1 MKKVG
6 IIGVSGY
13 TGLELIKILL
23 SHTSFEISYLGALTQ
38 GEISEI
44 FPQLRGVLQ
53 MPVRVADAADA
64 AKACDLIFL
73 ALPHEKAMEFAREIL
88 KFKSVKVVDLSA
100 DYRLSRELYEKN
112 YTTHLDPRNL
122 AHAVYGLPE
131 LNREK
136 IRAARLTANPGCY
149 PSVKVVDL
157 SADYRLSR
165 ELYEK
170 NYTAHLDPRNLAH
183 AVYGL
188 PELNREKIRAARLT
202 ANPGCYPTCS
212 ILALAPFMRLLDP
225 ALGVFIDAKSGVSG
239 AGKALKAS
247 SHFVSVNEN
256 AGAYSPISHRH
267 ADEIKEQLQIL
278 KGGEFSTLF
287 VPNLLPITRGMLVS
301 AFGVLQKSVDD
312 EIKEQLQIL
321 RGGEFSTLFVPNLL
335 PITRGMLVSTFGVLQ
350 KSVDAEA
357 VLREFYANEP
367 FVRVRS
373 EPVSIKNVVGTHFC
387 DIFVKTA
394 GDKIWINSAID
405 NLLRGASSQAV
416 ANANLM
422 CGFAEATALPR
433 IAHGI

>member
-13 TGLELIKILL
+13 TGLELIKALL
-23 SHTSFEISYLGALTQ
+23 SHPGFEISYLGASTD

-44 FPQLRGVLQ
+44 FPQLRGVFE
-53 MPVRVADAADA
+53 MRVEAADA
-64 AKACDLIFL
+64 RVAAQRCDLIFL

-88 KFKSVKVVDLSA
+88 KFK
-100 DYRLSRELYEKN
+100 
-112 YTTHLDPRNL
+112 
-122 AHAVYGLPE
+122 
-131 LNREK
+131 
-136 IRAARLTANPGCY
+136 
-149 PSVKVVDL
+149 SVKVVDL

-212 ILALAPFMRLLDP
+212 ILALAPFVRLLDP

-256 AGAYSPISHRH
+256 AGAYSPILHRH

-278 KGGEFSTLF
+278 RGGAFSTLF

-301 AFGVLQKSVDD
+301 AFGVLQKSVD
-312 EIKEQLQIL
+312 
-321 RGGEFSTLFVPNLL
+321 
-335 PITRGMLVSTFGVLQ
+335 
-350 KSVDAEA
+350 AEA
-357 VLREFYANEP
+357 VLREFYENEP
-367 FVRVRS
+367 FVRVRN
-373 EPVSIKNVVGTHFC
+373 EPVSIKNVAGTHFC

-405 NLLRGASSQAV
+405 NLLRGASSQAI

-422 CGFAEATALPR
+422 CGFAETTALPR

>member
-13 TGLELIKILL
+13 TGLELIKALL
-23 SHTSFEISYLGALTQ
+23 SHPGFEISYLGASTQ

-44 FPQLRGVLQ
+44 FPQLRGVFE
-53 MPVRVADAADA
+53 MRVEAADA
-64 AKACDLIFL
+64 RVAAQRCDLIFL
-73 ALPHEKAMEFAREIL
+73 ALPHEKAMEFARKIL
-88 KFKSVKVVDLSA
+88 KFK
-100 DYRLSRELYEKN
+100 
-112 YTTHLDPRNL
+112 
-122 AHAVYGLPE
+122 
-131 LNREK
+131 
-136 IRAARLTANPGCY
+136 
-149 PSVKVVDL
+149 SVKVVDL

-212 ILALAPFMRLLDP
+212 ILALAPFMRLLNPDI
-225 ALGVFIDAKSGVSG
+225 GVFIDAKSGVSG
-239 AGKALKAS
+239 AGKALKTS

-301 AFGVLQKSVDD
+301 AFGVLQKSVD
-312 EIKEQLQIL
+312 
-321 RGGEFSTLFVPNLL
+321 
-335 PITRGMLVSTFGVLQ
+335 
-350 KSVDAEA
+350 AEA
-357 VLREFYANEP
+357 VLREFYENEP

-373 EPVSIKNVVGTHFC
+373 EPVSIKNVAGTHFC

-405 NLLRGASSQAV
+405 NLLRGASSQAI

-422 CGFAEATALPR
+422 CGFAETTALPR

>member
-13 TGLELIKILL
+13 TGLELIKALL
-23 SHTSFEISYLGALTQ
+23 SHPGFEISYLGASTD

-44 FPQLRGVLQ
+44 FPQLRGVFE
-53 MPVRVADAADA
+53 MRVEAADA
-64 AKACDLIFL
+64 RVAAQRCDLIFL

-88 KFKSVKVVDLSA
+88 KFK
-100 DYRLSRELYEKN
+100 
-112 YTTHLDPRNL
+112 
-122 AHAVYGLPE
+122 
-131 LNREK
+131 
-136 IRAARLTANPGCY
+136 
-149 PSVKVVDL
+149 SVKVVDL

-212 ILALAPFMRLLDP
+212 ILALAPFVRLLDP

-256 AGAYSPISHRH
+256 AGAYSPILHRH

-278 KGGEFSTLF
+278 RGGAFSTLF

-301 AFGVLQKSVDD
+301 AFGVLQKSVD
-312 EIKEQLQIL
+312 
-321 RGGEFSTLFVPNLL
+321 
-335 PITRGMLVSTFGVLQ
+335 
-350 KSVDAEA
+350 AEA
-357 VLREFYANEP
+357 VLREFYENEP
-367 FVRVRS
+367 FVRVRN
-373 EPVSIKNVVGTHFC
+373 EPVSIKNVAGTHFC

-405 NLLRGASSQAV
+405 NLLRGASSQAI

-422 CGFAEATALPR
+422 CGFTEATALPR

>member
-23 SHTSFEISYLGALTQ
+23 SHPGFEISYLGASMQ

-53 MPVRVADAADA
+53 MRVEAADA
-64 AKACDLIFL
+64 RVAAQRCELVFL

-88 KFKSVKVVDLSA
+88 KFK
-100 DYRLSRELYEKN
+100 N
-112 YTTHLDPRNL
+112 
-122 AHAVYGLPE
+122 
-131 LNREK
+131 
-136 IRAARLTANPGCY
+136 
-149 PSVKVVDL
+149 VKVVDL

-170 NYTAHLDPRNLAH
+170 NYTAHLDTQNLAH

-188 PELNREKIRAARLT
+188 PELNREKIRTARLT

-212 ILALAPFMRLLDP
+212 ILALAPFVRLLDP
-225 ALGVFIDAKSGVSG
+225 GIGVFIDAKSGVSG
-239 AGKALKAS
+239 AGKALKTS
-247 SHFVSVNEN
+247 SHFVSANEN

-278 KGGEFSTLF
+278 RGGGFSTLF

-301 AFGVLQKSVDD
+301 AFGVLQKSVD
-312 EIKEQLQIL
+312 
-321 RGGEFSTLFVPNLL
+321 
-335 PITRGMLVSTFGVLQ
+335 
-350 KSVDAEA
+350 AES

-373 EPVSIKNVVGTHFC
+373 EPVSIKNVAGTHFC

-433 IAHGI
+433 IAYGI

>member
-1 MKKVG
+1 MKKAG

-13 TGLELIKILL
+13 TGLELIKALL
-23 SHTSFEISYLGALTQ
+23 SHPGFEISYLGASTQ

-136 IRAARLTANPGCY
+136 IRT
-149 PSVKVVDL
+149 
-157 SADYRLSR
+157 
-165 ELYEK
+165 
-170 NYTAHLDPRNLAH
+170 
-183 AVYGL
+183 
-188 PELNREKIRAARLT
+188 ARLT

-212 ILALAPFMRLLDP
+212 ILALAPFVRLLDP
-225 ALGVFIDAKSGVSG
+225 SIGVFIDAKSGVSG

-247 SHFVSVNEN
+247 SHFVSANEN
-256 AGAYSPISHRH
+256 ANAYSPISHRH
-267 ADEIKEQLQIL
+267 A
-278 KGGEFSTLF
+278 
-287 VPNLLPITRGMLVS
+287 
-301 AFGVLQKSVDD
+301 D

-335 PITRGMLVSTFGVLQ
+335 PITRGMLVSAFGVLQ

-373 EPVSIKNVVGTHFC
+373 EPVSIKNVLGTHFC

>member
-1 MKKVG
+1 MKKAG

-23 SHTSFEISYLGALTQ
+23 SHPGFEISYLGASTQ

-44 FPQLRGVLQ
+44 FPQLRGVFE
-53 MPVRVADAADA
+53 MRVEAADA
-64 AKACDLIFL
+64 RVAAQRCDLIFL
-73 ALPHEKAMEFAREIL
+73 ALPHGKAMEFAREIL

-136 IRAARLTANPGCY
+136 IRT
-149 PSVKVVDL
+149 
-157 SADYRLSR
+157 
-165 ELYEK
+165 
-170 NYTAHLDPRNLAH
+170 
-183 AVYGL
+183 
-188 PELNREKIRAARLT
+188 ARLT

-225 ALGVFIDAKSGVSG
+225 DTGVFIDAKSGVSG
-239 AGKALKAS
+239 AGKALKTS

-278 KGGEFSTLF
+278 KGSEFSTIF

-301 AFGVLQKSVDD
+301 AFGVLQKSVD
-312 EIKEQLQIL
+312 
-321 RGGEFSTLFVPNLL
+321 
-335 PITRGMLVSTFGVLQ
+335 
-350 KSVDAEA
+350 AEA
-357 VLREFYANEP
+357 VLREFYENEP

-373 EPVSIKNVVGTHFC
+373 EPVSIKNVAGTHFC

>member
-23 SHTSFEISYLGALTQ
+23 SHPGFEISYLGASTQ

-53 MPVRVADAADA
+53 MRVEAADA
-64 AKACDLIFL
+64 RVAAQRCDLIFL

-136 IRAARLTANPGCY
+136 IRT
-149 PSVKVVDL
+149 
-157 SADYRLSR
+157 
-165 ELYEK
+165 
-170 NYTAHLDPRNLAH
+170 
-183 AVYGL
+183 
-188 PELNREKIRAARLT
+188 ARLT

-212 ILALAPFMRLLDP
+212 ILALAPFVRLLDP
-225 ALGVFIDAKSGVSG
+225 DTGVFIDAKSGVSG
-239 AGKALKAS
+239 AGKALKTS

-278 KGGEFSTLF
+278 KGGAFSTLF

-301 AFGVLQKSVDD
+301 AFGVLQKSVD
-312 EIKEQLQIL
+312 
-321 RGGEFSTLFVPNLL
+321 
-335 PITRGMLVSTFGVLQ
+335 
-350 KSVDAEA
+350 AEA
-357 VLREFYANEP
+357 VLREFYENEP

-373 EPVSIKNVVGTHFC
+373 EPVSIKNVAGTHFC
-387 DIFVKTA
+387 DIFVKTG
-394 GDKIWINSAID
+394 GDKIWINAAID

>member
-1 MKKVG
+1 MRISVKKVG

-23 SHTSFEISYLGALTQ
+23 SHPGFEISYLGASAQ

-44 FPQLRGVLQ
+44 FPQLRGVFE
-53 MPVRVADAADA
+53 MRVEAADA
-64 AKACDLIFL
+64 RVAAQRCDLIFL

-136 IRAARLTANPGCY
+136 IRT
-149 PSVKVVDL
+149 
-157 SADYRLSR
+157 
-165 ELYEK
+165 
-170 NYTAHLDPRNLAH
+170 
-183 AVYGL
+183 
-188 PELNREKIRAARLT
+188 ARLT

-212 ILALAPFMRLLDP
+212 ILALAPFVRLLDP
-225 ALGVFIDAKSGVSG
+225 DTGVFIDAKSGVSG
-239 AGKALKAS
+239 AGKALKAT

-278 KGGEFSTLF
+278 RGGAFSTLF

-301 AFGVLQKSVDD
+301 AFGVLQKSVD
-312 EIKEQLQIL
+312 
-321 RGGEFSTLFVPNLL
+321 
-335 PITRGMLVSTFGVLQ
+335 
-350 KSVDAEA
+350 AEA
-357 VLREFYANEP
+357 VLREFYENEP

-373 EPVSIKNVVGTHFC
+373 EPVSIKNVAGTHFC

>member
-1 MKKVG
+1 MKKAG

-23 SHTSFEISYLGALTQ
+23 SHPGFEISYLGASTQ

-53 MPVRVADAADA
+53 MPVEAADA
-64 AKACDLIFL
+64 RVAAQRCDLVFL

-88 KFKSVKVVDLSA
+88 KFK
-100 DYRLSRELYEKN
+100 
-112 YTTHLDPRNL
+112 
-122 AHAVYGLPE
+122 
-131 LNREK
+131 
-136 IRAARLTANPGCY
+136 
-149 PSVKVVDL
+149 SVKVVDL

-212 ILALAPFMRLLDP
+212 ILALAPFVRLLDP
-225 ALGVFIDAKSGVSG
+225 TLGVFIDAKSGVSG
-239 AGKALKAS
+239 AGKALKTS

-278 KGGEFSTLF
+278 RGGAFSTLF
-287 VPNLLPITRGMLVS
+287 VPNLLPITRGMLIS
-301 AFGVLQKSVDD
+301 A
-312 EIKEQLQIL
+312 
-321 RGGEFSTLFVPNLL
+321 
-335 PITRGMLVSTFGVLQ
+335 FGVLQ

-357 VLREFYANEP
+357 VLREFYENEP

-373 EPVSIKNVVGTHFC
+373 EPVSIKNVAGTHFC

>member
-13 TGLELIKILL
+13 TGLELIKALL
-23 SHTSFEISYLGALTQ
+23 SHPGFEISYLGASTD

-44 FPQLRGVLQ
+44 FPQLRGVFE
-53 MPVRVADAADA
+53 MRVEAADA
-64 AKACDLIFL
+64 RVAAQRCDLIFL

-88 KFKSVKVVDLSA
+88 KFK
-100 DYRLSRELYEKN
+100 
-112 YTTHLDPRNL
+112 
-122 AHAVYGLPE
+122 
-131 LNREK
+131 
-136 IRAARLTANPGCY
+136 
-149 PSVKVVDL
+149 SVKVVDL

-212 ILALAPFMRLLDP
+212 ILALAPFVRLLDP

-256 AGAYSPISHRH
+256 AGAYSPILHRH

-278 KGGEFSTLF
+278 RGGAFSTLF

-301 AFGVLQKSVDD
+301 AFGVLQKSVD
-312 EIKEQLQIL
+312 
-321 RGGEFSTLFVPNLL
+321 
-335 PITRGMLVSTFGVLQ
+335 
-350 KSVDAEA
+350 AEA
-357 VLREFYANEP
+357 VLREFY
-367 FVRVRS
+367 
-373 EPVSIKNVVGTHFC
+373 
-387 DIFVKTA
+387 
-394 GDKIWINSAID
+394 
-405 NLLRGASSQAV
+405 
-416 ANANLM
+416 
-422 CGFAEATALPR
+422 
-433 IAHGI
+433 

>member
-13 TGLELIKILL
+13 TGLELIKALL
-23 SHTSFEISYLGALTQ
+23 SHPSFEILYLGASTD

-44 FPQLRGVLQ
+44 FPQLRGVFE
-53 MPVRVADAADA
+53 MRIEAADA
-64 AKACDLIFL
+64 RVAAQRCDLIFL

-88 KFKSVKVVDLSA
+88 KFKS
-100 DYRLSRELYEKN
+100 
-112 YTTHLDPRNL
+112 
-122 AHAVYGLPE
+122 
-131 LNREK
+131 
-136 IRAARLTANPGCY
+136 I
-149 PSVKVVDL
+149 KVVDL

-170 NYTAHLDPRNLAH
+170 NYTAHLDPQNLAH

-212 ILALAPFMRLLDP
+212 ILALAPLVRLLDP
-225 ALGVFIDAKSGVSG
+225 NIGVFIDAKSGVSG

-256 AGAYSPISHRH
+256 ANAYSPISHRH

-278 KGGEFSTLF
+278 RGGAFSTLF

-301 AFGVLQKSVDD
+301 AFGVLQKSVD
-312 EIKEQLQIL
+312 
-321 RGGEFSTLFVPNLL
+321 T
-335 PITRGMLVSTFGVLQ
+335 
-350 KSVDAEA
+350 EA
-357 VLREFYANEP
+357 VLREFYENEP

-373 EPVSIKNVVGTHFC
+373 EPVSIKNVAGTHFC

>member
-13 TGLELIKILL
+13 TGLELIKALL
-23 SHTSFEISYLGALTQ
+23 SHPGFEISYLGASTQ

-44 FPQLRGVLQ
+44 FPQLRGVFE
-53 MPVRVADAADA
+53 MRVEAADA
-64 AKACDLIFL
+64 RVAAQRCDLIFL

-88 KFKSVKVVDLSA
+88 KFKS
-100 DYRLSRELYEKN
+100 
-112 YTTHLDPRNL
+112 
-122 AHAVYGLPE
+122 
-131 LNREK
+131 
-136 IRAARLTANPGCY
+136 I
-149 PSVKVVDL
+149 KVVDL

-170 NYTAHLDPRNLAH
+170 NYTAHLDPQNLAH

-212 ILALAPFMRLLDP
+212 ILALAPLVRLLDP
-225 ALGVFIDAKSGVSG
+225 NIGVFIDAKSGVSG

-256 AGAYSPISHRH
+256 ANAYSPISHRH

-278 KGGEFSTLF
+278 RGGAFSTLF

-301 AFGVLQKSVDD
+301 AFGVLQKSVD
-312 EIKEQLQIL
+312 
-321 RGGEFSTLFVPNLL
+321 T
-335 PITRGMLVSTFGVLQ
+335 
-350 KSVDAEA
+350 EA
-357 VLREFYANEP
+357 VLREFYENEP

-373 EPVSIKNVVGTHFC
+373 EPVSIKNVAGTHFC

-405 NLLRGASSQAV
+405 NLLRGASSQAI

>member
-13 TGLELIKILL
+13 TGLELIKALL
-23 SHTSFEISYLGALTQ
+23 SHPSFEISYLGASAQ

-44 FPQLRGVLQ
+44 FPQLRGVFE
-53 MPVRVADAADA
+53 MRVEAADA
-64 AKACDLIFL
+64 RVAAQRCDLIFL

-88 KFKSVKVVDLSA
+88 KFKSVKVVELSA

-149 PSVKVVDL
+149 P
-157 SADYRLSR
+157 
-165 ELYEK
+165 
-170 NYTAHLDPRNLAH
+170 
-183 AVYGL
+183 
-188 PELNREKIRAARLT
+188 
-202 ANPGCYPTCS
+202 TCS
-212 ILALAPFMRLLDP
+212 ILALAPFVRLLDP
-225 ALGVFIDAKSGVSG
+225 DIGVFIDAKSGVSG
-239 AGKALKAS
+239 AGKALKTS

-278 KGGEFSTLF
+278 RGGAFSTLF

-301 AFGVLQKSVDD
+301 AFGVLQKSVD
-312 EIKEQLQIL
+312 
-321 RGGEFSTLFVPNLL
+321 
-335 PITRGMLVSTFGVLQ
+335 
-350 KSVDAEA
+350 AEV
-357 VLREFYANEP
+357 VLREFYENEP

-373 EPVSIKNVVGTHFC
+373 EPVSIKNVAGTHFC

-433 IAHGI
+433 IAYGI